1 MKKKKSTPKPLEAFE
16 GITYNYP
23 DVWDMVDPS
32 DFNTVQKFCKDNEIS
47 NSVFQI
53 TALAKWKQS
62 KQIFE
67 IDKELCDI
75 LMQTDKTDEEIPV
88 EVIDNLMFDCFYVK
102 LPDDYIVV
110 NALTNNQGEHGSF
123 TIDGFFYYV
132 ISNGEKKSI
141 IIVLLFTTGH
151 TQSVG
156 FDVYNGIPLRECI
169 DRHMKVSPDVYT
181 IINFFMQIV
190 LYMSA
195 CNADIE
201 QDREQ
206 KEIRERAEKKAL
218 EKAKTE
224 QGSAEQ
230 NKRQELKYSDL
241 QKWNVGYRYG
251 TAVKKARQAERKEQ
265 NNKRS
270 DTAEHIRQGSHSRKR
285 THARRGHFHHFWTGS
300 RTGERQLIVK
310 WVSPIIV
317 NAEYENIVTI
327 RKLK

>member
-1 MKKKKSTPKPLEAFE
+1 MKKKKSIPKPLEAIE

-23 DVWDMVDPS
+23 DIWDKVDPS
-32 DFNTVQKFCKDNEIS
+32 DLNTAQKFCEDNKIRG
-47 NSVFQI
+47 SVHLVS
-53 TALAKWKQS
+53 ALSKWKQS

-67 IDKELCDI
+67 INSELCDI
-75 LMQTDKTDEEIPV
+75 LMRTDKTDEEIPI

-102 LPDDYIVV
+102 LPDDYIVI
-110 NALTNNQGEHGSF
+110 NSLRNNQGEQGGF

-132 ISNGEKKSI
+132 IGAEDKKSI

-151 TQSVG
+151 SQSIG
-156 FDVYNGIPLRECI
+156 FAFYKGLSLKECM
-169 DRHMKVSPDVYT
+169 DKHMKVSPDVYT
-181 IINFFMQIV
+181 VINFFMQIV

-195 CNADIE
+195 VNADIE

-206 KEIRERAEKKAL
+206 QEIRERAEKKAL
-218 EKAKTE
+218 IKEKTE

-230 NKRQELKYSDL
+230 NKRQELRYSDL
-241 QKWNVGYRYG
+241 QKWNIGYRYG
-251 TAVKKARQAERKEQ
+251 AAVKKARQAERKER
-265 NNKRS
+265 NSNTS
-270 DTAEHIRQGSHSRKR
+270 EHNRQGSHTRKR

-300 RTGERQLIVK
+300 KTGERQLIVK

-317 NAEYENIVTI
+317 NAEYDNIVTI